1 MQQQARL
8 RQDQQQHLLRGMPMG
23 PNGVSMDYNNMM
35 RFHNGMNNENLQ
47 RRAQLNR
54 GGLQPYV
61 SSLTSYSH
69 HSRLDPGC

>member
-1 MQQQARL
+1 
-8 RQDQQQHLLRGMPMG
+8 MG

>member
-1 MQQQARL
+1 
-8 RQDQQQHLLRGMPMG
+8 MG
-23 PNGVSMDYNNMM
+23 PNGVPDMNYNMM

-61 SSLTSYSH
+61 SSLKSYCH
-69 HSRLDPGC
+69 DF